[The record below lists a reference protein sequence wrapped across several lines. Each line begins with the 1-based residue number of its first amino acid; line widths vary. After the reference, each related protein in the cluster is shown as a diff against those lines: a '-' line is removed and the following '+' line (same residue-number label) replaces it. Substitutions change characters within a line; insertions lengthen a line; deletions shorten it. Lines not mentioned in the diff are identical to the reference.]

1 MMQLISFCIITLL
14 QIYQMMQDKFQL
26 IKLVKLFYENKT
38 FKLIILKSGWTPLI
52 IAASAGHLKV
62 IEMLIAKGV
71 DVNCCTDGGHSAL
84 QYAASRDRHEIV
96 ELLLHH
102 HADPNKKDD
111 RGATPLHR
119 AGKSNTSHQ
128 AVIFMHTN
136 NGRNL
141 PFFICFK
148 QPPKGI

>member
-1 MMQLISFCIITLL
+1 MHHNSPPDLPDDVGYVS
-14 QIYQMMQDKFQL
+14 
-26 IKLVKLFYENKT
+26 IKLVKLFNEEKI
-38 FKLIILKSGWTPLI
+38 FKLIFLKSGWTPLI

-119 AGKSNTSHQ
+119 AGKSNTRLPYF
-128 AVIFMHTN
+128 IFMRIN

-141 PFFICFK
+141 QFFLV
-148 QPPKGI
+148 

>member
-1 MMQLISFCIITLL
+1 
-14 QIYQMMQDKFQL
+14 
-26 IKLVKLFYENKT
+26 
-38 FKLIILKSGWTPLI
+38 
-52 IAASAGHLKV
+52 
-62 IEMLIAKGV
+62 MLIAKGV

-119 AGKSNTSHQ
+119 AGKLINSYWVS
-128 AVIFMHTN
+128 VFSFIHTN
-136 NGRNL
+136 NGKKITIFYLFIIASKGNL
-141 PFFICFK
+141 KCVKVLLQHSNRINLDAQDCMGSTPL
-148 QPPKGI
+148 